1 MNGLSVYAFR
11 WRVIALLGILLGGV
25 SGAAPMLYAQGVK
38 TSGVRSIVLEARQFG
53 LLSDDPSV
61 NASIILNQLCDS
73 ARTLSEHGVR
83 STIRLTKG
91 RYYFHPDGA
100 AERTYFISNHDQPNP
115 KKVGIAME
123 HLQGVTL
130 DGGGADL
137 IFHGQMLPLSLI
149 GSTDCTLT
157 DFSIDFATPH
167 IAQAEV
173 VANDE
178 SGIKWRM
185 SEEDQWQVY
194 EGALWT
200 KGEGW
205 QYHADYAI
213 AFDGETRHLLP
224 QTSDLHVPTR
234 NLTLT
239 SDSLLWAKDWKDPRI
254 KVGTRLALRT
264 WNRPDPAL
272 FLADDTRTTLKDIQI
287 HYAEGMGLLAQMCE
301 DITAD
306 RLSVC
311 LKGKDDKRYFTT
323 QADATHFSGCKGTI
337 IERRGLF
344 EGMMDDAINVHGTYL
359 KVIQRIDNHT
369 LIGQYMH
376 EQSYGFRWGEVGDTV
391 QFIASQ
397 TMENVGRL
405 TTITSIEPL
414 DAKINEG
421 VKQFRITFRDPLN
434 KDIDPKQQSLG
445 MENLTWTPSVIFERN
460 TVRNNR
466 ARGSLFSTPRQVI
479 VRQNLFDHTSGCA
492 ILLCGD
498 CNGWY
503 ETGACHDVLIERN
516 HFINALTNEFQF
528 TNAIISI
535 YPEIPD
541 LAGQKKSFHSN
552 IRIERN
558 EFDTFDRALLYA
570 KSVNGLTFKRNKIT
584 FNHDFA
590 PYHWNEHCFLLEHVK
605 DFSISKNET
614 IGAESVEKDV
624 KYE

>member
-1 MNGLSVYAFR
+1 MYNKNNFAY
-11 WRVIALLGILLGGV
+11 LLIPLLFVWTFPGNV
-25 SGAAPMLYAQGVK
+25 CAQVEK
-38 TSGVRSIVLEARQFG
+38 NRSAKKVVLEANRFG
-53 LLSDDPSV
+53 LVPDDPSV
-61 NASIILNQLCDS
+61 NASTILNQLCDS
-73 ARTLSEHGVR
+73 ARMLSLHGTKT
-83 STIRLTKG
+83 TIRLMKG
-91 RYYFHPDGA
+91 RYYFYPEGS

-115 KKVGIAME
+115 KRVGIAME
-123 HLQGVTL
+123 HLRNVTL
-130 DGGGADL
+130 DGQGADF

-149 GSTDCTLT
+149 GSTDCTLSG
-157 DFSIDFATPH
+157 FSIDFATPH

-173 VANDE
+173 VQNDE
-178 SGIKWRM
+178 TGIRWRM
-185 SEEDQWQVY
+185 SEEDHWQVY

-200 KGEGW
+200 SGEGW

-224 QTSDLHVPTR
+224 QTSDLQVPTR
-234 NLTLT
+234 HLTLT
-239 SDSLLWAKDWKDPRI
+239 DDSLLWAKEWKDPRI

-264 WNRPDPAL
+264 WNRPAPAI

-311 LKGKDDKRYFTT
+311 LRGKDDKRYFTT

-337 IERRGLF
+337 IERCGLF

-359 KVIQRIDNHT
+359 KVIERPDDHT

-376 EQSYGFRWGEVGDTV
+376 DQSYGFRWGEVGDTI

-397 TMENVGRL
+397 TMEIVGQK
-405 TTITSIEPL
+405 TTITSIQPI
-414 DAKINEG
+414 DAAVNEG
-421 VKQFRITFRDPLN
+421 VKQFRITF
-434 KDIDPKQQSLG
+434 KDALVKAINPEQTSLG
-445 MENLTWTPSVIFERN
+445 MENLTWTPCVIFERN

-516 HFINALTNEFQF
+516 RFVNALTNEFQF

-541 LAGQKKSFHSN
+541 LSSQKKAFHSN

-570 KSVNGLTFKRNKIT
+570 KSVDGLTFKRNKIT

-605 DFSISKNET
+605 GFSISRNKT
-614 IGAESVEKDV
+614 IGADESVEKDV
-624 KYE
+624 VNTYSQSE